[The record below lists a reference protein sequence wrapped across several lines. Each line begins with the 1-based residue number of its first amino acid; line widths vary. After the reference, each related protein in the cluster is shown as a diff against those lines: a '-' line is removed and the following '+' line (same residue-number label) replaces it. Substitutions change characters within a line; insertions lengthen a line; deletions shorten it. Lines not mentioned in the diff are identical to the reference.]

1 VDLTHRLWL
10 DLIDKG
16 AGDELRHRDV
26 VSVAL
31 RRLKREL
38 QTEDGEEILRD
49 VVATVQAH
57 GPDKIAL
64 PAKPE
69 LKSTNHH

>member
-1 VDLTHRLWL
+1 
-10 DLIDKG
+10 
-16 AGDELRHRDV
+16 

-38 QTEDGEEILRD
+38 QTEDREEILRD

-57 GPDKIAL
+57 GPDKVAL
-64 PAKPE
+64 PEKPE
-69 LKSTNHH
+69 VKSNGHR